1 MMFEAQGGQI
11 YGDTE
16 FEDFEVTADFKVR
29 AKVGGEWRLLAEYD
43 SAEEFA
49 QVCDFYRVKRG
60 FQPRFKFPERGFY
73 AKYYAG
79 DLFL

>member
-1 MMFEAQGGQI
+1 MTFEAQDEQT
-11 YGDTE
+11 YSDTD

-29 AKVGGEWRLLAEYD
+29 AKVDGEWQTLAEYD

-73 AKYYAG
+73 AKYYA
-79 DLFL
+79 D